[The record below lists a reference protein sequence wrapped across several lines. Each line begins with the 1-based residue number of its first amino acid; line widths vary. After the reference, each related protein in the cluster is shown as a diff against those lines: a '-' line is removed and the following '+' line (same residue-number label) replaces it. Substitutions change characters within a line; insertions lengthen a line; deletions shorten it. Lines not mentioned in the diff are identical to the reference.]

1 MLAKITNKI
10 SMRTGTNDSLLGDVE
25 FSRGVTGVTSL
36 SNTVDFVVDRGTVV
50 ITILTSASNSLF
62 GLLAVESN
70 NWIDFRIP
78 IARAQDARHRYK
90 QPSLDPCASSSAA
103 F

>member
-1 MLAKITNKI
+1 
-10 SMRTGTNDSLLGDVE
+10 MRTGTNDSLLGDVE
-25 FSRGVTGVTSL
+25 FSRGVSGVTSL

-70 NWIDFRIP
+70 NWISFRIP
-78 IARAQDARHRYK
+78 IARAQDARHQYR

-103 F
+103 FWFPISM